1 MVADIAVDLAGE
13 LLIAQAQ
20 GHHVGGDVVQQLR
33 CGPTSQVLRVD
44 GEPRYHCKEG
54 REQLRTKQRPRYLV
68 GGPGWSGAGPVAV
81 GTGVLP
87 LSVDD
92 PGGESHPQQPDA
104 GDR

>member
-1 MVADIAVDLAGE
+1 VGRFGSFGAFTPIFLSRHRLRAR
-13 LLIAQAQ
+13 AQSLQ
-20 GHHVGGDVVQQLR
+20 D
-33 CGPTSQVLRVD
+33 S
-44 GEPRYHCKEG
+44 
-54 REQLRTKQRPRYLV
+54 PRYLV
-68 GGPGWSGAGPVAV
+68 GGPGWSGAGPAAV

>member
-1 MVADIAVDLAGE
+1 MTEHVA
-13 LLIAQAQ
+13 
-20 GHHVGGDVVQQLR
+20 
-33 CGPTSQVLRVD
+33 
-44 GEPRYHCKEG
+44 
-54 REQLRTKQRPRYLV
+54 RYLV
-68 GGPGWSGAGPVAV
+68 GGPGWPGAGPVAV

>member
-1 MVADIAVDLAGE
+1 MTEHVA
-13 LLIAQAQ
+13 
-20 GHHVGGDVVQQLR
+20 
-33 CGPTSQVLRVD
+33 
-44 GEPRYHCKEG
+44 
-54 REQLRTKQRPRYLV
+54 RYLV

-92 PGGESHPQQPDA
+92 PGGESHSRQPGA